1 MWDTNDGN
9 RIDKKLT
16 FKNNGGFISRISK
29 INKLFIDNAEDLGF
43 VMPIYNLLE
52 FRNSY
57 SMTSEILWNYYRDE
71 VNDCANETDD
81 SDNEINNNKTTT
93 DKLFEYEIKMIGST
107 PNNIN
112 ILEEEVVVPLN
123 YLIYFWRSLNLS
135 LINCEIELHLRW
147 IGNCLIFEMP
157 RKFRV
162 VGDTPEQEL
171 ETATT
176 RTTFQINNVE
186 LYVPVVTFSINDK
199 INFLENIKQGFKR
212 TIYWN
217 KQRSEITT

>member
-9 RIDKKLT
+9 KIDKKLT
-16 FKNNGGFISRISK
+16 FKNNGRFISCISK

-43 VMPIYNLLE
+43 VVPIYNLLE

-147 IGNCLIFEMP
+147 IGNCLIFEMT

-212 TIYWN
+212 TISWN